1 MWVLIHSYCISHSG
15 NRLQNRMAAVRKGCT
30 HLRQRELTGGQGT
43 ALSIAFEPIL
53 CCRLFLSTHDT
64 VRGRRNDQSEDWV
77 AGESVPLQ
85 VEARKKLH
93 LDSMGYPNIS
103 GAYSLLPLC
112 WFTMLSAKALTIVY
126 HEEGLH
132 SEHLTNGHLP

>member
-1 MWVLIHSYCISHSG
+1 MWVLIHSYYISYSE
-15 NRLQNRMAAVRKGCT
+15 NRLQNRMAAVRNCCT
-30 HLRQRELTGGQGT
+30 HSRQRELTGYQGT
-43 ALSIAFEPIL
+43 ALSVAFEPIL
-53 CCRLFLSTHDT
+53 CCRLFLSTHDA
-64 VRGRRNDQSEDWV
+64 VRGRGNDQSDDWV

-112 WFTMLSAKALTIVY
+112 RFSMLSAKALATVY
-126 HEEGLH
+126 HEEGFD